1 MEVITANQMLRLNQK
16 LNWEEAINKVGNLL
30 AENKITNNEYTNRM
44 IKAIKEFGPY
54 IVIAPGI
61 GIAHSSPG
69 PDVIKNGLVLMVN
82 QQPIVFNSHNDPV
95 HLLFGLAAKDS
106 DKHIESLS
114 LIASLLGDEEI
125 VAKVLKSKSVQ
136 EVVALFKVDINE

>member
-30 AENKITNNEYTNRM
+30 VENKITNNKYTYRM
-44 IKAIKEFGPY
+44 IKAIKDLGPY

-69 PDVIKNGLVLMVN
+69 SDVLKNGLVLMVS

-95 HLLFGLAAKDS
+95 HLLFGMAAKDS
-106 DKHIESLS
+106 NQHIDSLVQ
-114 LIASLLGDEEI
+114 
-125 VAKVLKSKSVQ
+125 VAKLLEDEDIVKKALKAKSVEQ
-136 EVVALFKVDINE
+136 LAALFKVDINE